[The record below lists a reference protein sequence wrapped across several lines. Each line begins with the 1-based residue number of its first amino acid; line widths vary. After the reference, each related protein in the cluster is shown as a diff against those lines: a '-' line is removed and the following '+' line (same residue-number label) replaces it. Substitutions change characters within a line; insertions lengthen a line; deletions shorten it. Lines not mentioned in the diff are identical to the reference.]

1 MALRTIELRRL
12 LGLRRYLGEWQLPQQ
27 ALARAWQRGPVV
39 AAAPAL

>member
-12 LGLRRYLGEWQLPQQ
+12 LGYGVIGGMAIAQQ